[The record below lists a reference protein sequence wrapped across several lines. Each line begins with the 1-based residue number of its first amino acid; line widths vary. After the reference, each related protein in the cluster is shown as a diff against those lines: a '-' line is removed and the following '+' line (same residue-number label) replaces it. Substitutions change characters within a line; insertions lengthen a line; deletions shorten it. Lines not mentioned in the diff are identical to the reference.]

1 MASKVPM
8 MLNVCFMFDSDQ
20 LKRLHKVYANSV
32 SHNFDMSASL
42 KVFMVTVRIWDLP
55 TRFFHWALAFCVLG
69 LFVTAELGGNA
80 MVWHF
85 RFGFGVL
92 TLLLFR
98 LVWGL
103 VGGHWS
109 RWVQFPLR
117 PSSVLAYI
125 QGRSLL
131 RWAGHNP
138 LGSWSVVFLMLVLTL
153 QVATGLVSDDE
164 IANVGPLSF
173 WVAGRWVSWATS
185 WHKDW
190 GQSLVMSLVILHL
203 LALVWYRFKK
213 KVSLVPAMLHGDKS
227 LPEPVTPSKDHVAQR
242 LVAMVLLMLCALPV
256 YFLVTIQP

>member
-1 MASKVPM
+1 
-8 MLNVCFMFDSDQ
+8 MFDSSQ
-20 LKRLHKVYANSV
+20 LKRLQKIYASPV
-32 SHNFDMSASL
+32 SHIFHIPAAL
-42 KVFMVTVRIWDLP
+42 KELMVTVRIWDLP
-55 TRFFHWALAFCVLG
+55 TRLFHWALALCVLG
-69 LFVTAELGGNA
+69 LFVSAELGGNA

-85 RFGFGVL
+85 RFGFAVL

-98 LVWGL
+98 LAWGL

-109 RWVQFPLR
+109 RWAQLPLR
-117 PSSVLAYI
+117 PASVAAYL

-153 QVATGLVSDDE
+153 QVATGLISDDE

-173 WVAGRWVSWATS
+173 LVSGRWVSWATS

-190 GQSLVMSLVILHL
+190 GQSLVMALVILHL
-203 LALVWYRFKK
+203 SAVAWYHFRK

-227 LPEPVTPSKDHVAQR
+227 LPEPVTPSEDHVAQR
-242 LVAMVLLMLCALPV
+242 LLALVLLIMSASAV
-256 YFLVTIQP
+256 YFLVSLRP